1 MLEYL
6 PPTIMD
12 IIPSQDDVISI
23 LSRTGA
29 LREGHFE
36 LPGGRH
42 CDRYLQM
49 PLAMRY
55 YQAAKTLSVALSRRL
70 RSDVE
75 ITKHLPRVSI
85 VCPATGGLPVAYGVG
100 EALRAEQIYWAER
113 QHDGSM
119 QLRQFMEVHE
129 REKIILVDDI
139 LRSGRMLKEM
149 IKLIEDRGATVLAL
163 GVIISQPNVDLPDF
177 GPLPIYSL
185 AKLNVTYYKD
195 AASCDLCRSGVVRQ
209 QVIA

>member
-1 MLEYL
+1 MEII
-6 PPTIMD
+6 PNQSD
-12 IIPSQDDVISI
+12 IINI

-55 YQAAKTLSVALSRRL
+55 YQEAKTLSVALSRRL

-75 ITKHLPRVSI
+75 ISKHLPRVSI

-113 QHDGSM
+113 QADGSM
-119 QLRQFMEVHE
+119 QLRQFMAVHE

-139 LRSGRMLKEM
+139 LRTGRMLKEM
-149 IKLIEDRGATVLAL
+149 IKLIEDHGATVLAL
-163 GVIISQPNVDLPDF
+163 GVIVRQPNADLPDF
-177 GPLPIYSL
+177 GPLPIYDL
-185 AKLNVTYYKD
+185 AQLNVNYYRD
-195 AASCDLCRSGVVRQ
+195 AASCELCRKGTPALKIV
-209 QVIA
+209 A

>member
-1 MLEYL
+1 M
-6 PPTIMD
+6 
-12 IIPSQDDVISI
+12 
-23 LSRTGA
+23 
-29 LREGHFE
+29 
-36 LPGGRH
+36 
-42 CDRYLQM
+42 
-49 PLAMRY
+49 
-55 YQAAKTLSVALSRRL
+55 
-70 RSDVE
+70 
-75 ITKHLPRVSI
+75 
-85 VCPATGGLPVAYGVG
+85 AYGVG

-113 QHDGSM
+113 QSDGSM

-163 GVIISQPNVDLPDF
+163 GVIVSQPNVDLPDF
-177 GPLPIYSL
+177 GRLPIYSL

-195 AASCDLCRSGVVRQ
+195 AASCELCSNGAPRQ

>member
-1 MLEYL
+1 
-6 PPTIMD
+6 MD
-12 IIPSQDDVISI
+12 IIPSQEDVISI
-23 LSRTGA
+23 LSKTGA

-113 QHDGSM
+113 QSDGSM

-163 GVIISQPNVDLPDF
+163 GVIVSQPNVDLPDF
-177 GPLPIYSL
+177 GSVPIYSL
-185 AKLNVTYYKD
+185 AKLNVNYYRD
-195 AASCDLCRSGVVRQ
+195 SASCELCRSGVPRQ

>member
-1 MLEYL
+1 
-6 PPTIMD
+6 MD
-12 IIPSQDDVISI
+12 IIPSQEDIISI

-55 YQAAKTLSVALSRRL
+55 YQAAKTLSVALSRCL

-75 ITKHLPRVSI
+75 ISKHLPRVSI

-100 EALRAEQIYWAER
+100 EALRVEQIYWAER
-113 QHDGSM
+113 QADGAM

-163 GVIISQPNVDLPDF
+163 GVIVSQPNQDLPDF
-177 GPLPIYSL
+177 GRLPIYSL
-185 AKLNVTYYKD
+185 AQLYVNYYKD
-195 AASCDLCRSGVVRQ
+195 SASCELCRNGAAPQ